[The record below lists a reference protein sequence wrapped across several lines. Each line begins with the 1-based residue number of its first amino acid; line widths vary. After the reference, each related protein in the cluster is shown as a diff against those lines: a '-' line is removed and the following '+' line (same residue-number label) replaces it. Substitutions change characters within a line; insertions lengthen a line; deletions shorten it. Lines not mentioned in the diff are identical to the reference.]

1 MCFFLLQVWLYAILG
16 YFTTY
21 YLSGIWHNWSVQFNN
36 VRMKE
41 RPWSLGK
48 NQQKKKKK
56 KEQR

>member
-1 MCFFLLQVWLYAILG
+1 MCFFCCKFDSAILG

-21 YLSGIWHNWSVQFNN
+21 FLSGIWHNWSVQFNN
-36 VRMKE
+36 VHMKE

-48 NQQKKKKK
+48 NQKKKKK